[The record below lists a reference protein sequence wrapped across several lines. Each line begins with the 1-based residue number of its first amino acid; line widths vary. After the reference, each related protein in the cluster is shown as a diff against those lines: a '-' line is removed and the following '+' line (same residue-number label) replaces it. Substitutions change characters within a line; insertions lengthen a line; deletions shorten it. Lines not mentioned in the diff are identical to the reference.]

1 MIHRLASVIDR
12 VTDWL
17 TKMVEWF
24 GIAMIVGS
32 ASIAFVS
39 VIMRYGFGASDQL
52 IDEIARYTIIYACF
66 LYAGSCLK
74 SGQHIAVD
82 IISGHLTPV
91 VRRVRQLALSVL
103 FLIVA
108 VYLFLAGYAW
118 VSDLMSYEMTTMGG
132 TMPAYIP
139 ALSVPLG
146 MGLAVLYGINEVL
159 RSLISVFVPEVM
171 SAMPAASQVVEGEIK

>member
-1 MIHRLASVIDR
+1 MMIHQFASVIDR
-12 VTDWL
+12 VTDQL
-17 TKMVEWF
+17 TKVVEWF

-32 ASIAFVS
+32 ASTAFVS
-39 VIMRYGFGASDQL
+39 VIMRYGFGESNQL
-52 IDEIARYTIIYACF
+52 FEEIARYTIIYACF

-82 IISGHLTPV
+82 IISGYLTPV
-91 VRRVRQLALSVL
+91 VLRVRQLALSVL

-108 VYLFLAGYAW
+108 VYLFLSGYEW
-118 VSDLMSYEMTTMGG
+118 VSNLMSYGMTTMGG
-132 TMPAYIP
+132 SMPAYIP

-159 RSLISVFVPEVM
+159 RSLISVFVPEAV
-171 SAMPAASQVVEGEIK
+171 SARPAASQVIEG

>member
-1 MIHRLASVIDR
+1 MITQFVSVINRATEPLDK
-12 VTDWL
+12 V
-17 TKMVEWF
+17 VEWL
-24 GIAMIVGS
+24 GIAMIIGS
-32 ASIAFVS
+32 ASIAFIS
-39 VIMRYGFGASDQL
+39 VIMRYGFGASEQL
-52 IDEIARYTIIYACF
+52 MEEAARYMILYACF

-159 RSLISVFVPEVM
+159 RSLISVFVPEAV
-171 SAMPAASQVVEGEIK
+171 SARPAASQTIEG

>member
-1 MIHRLASVIDR
+1 MIHRLTSVIDR

-24 GIAMIVGS
+24 GIAMIVCS
-32 ASIAFVS
+32 AGIAFVS

-52 IDEIARYTIIYACF
+52 MEEIARYTIIYACF
-66 LYAGSCLK
+66 LYTGSCLK

-91 VRRVRQLALSVL
+91 VLRVRQLALSVL
-103 FLIVA
+103 FLIA
-108 VYLFLAGYAW
+108 TAYLFLAGYAW

-132 TMPAYIP
+132 NMPAYIP

-146 MGLAVLYGINEVL
+146 MGLAVLFGVNEVL
-159 RSLISVFVPEVM
+159 RSLISVFVPEAV
-171 SAMPAASQVVEGEIK
+171 SARPAASQTIEG